1 MSKKILIVEDDLDV
15 INLLRLHIEE
25 LGYTLDHATHC
36 DKGLVLALS
45 GDYALFILD
54 IVVPGIGGLELCRK
68 IRAKK
73 PQAAILMLTSKAE
86 ELDKVLGLEIGAD
99 DYQTKPFSIREV
111 IARIKALLR
120 RSGAEPAEPAAPEK
134 PIILGD
140 LHIDGTRR
148 KVRLKGGEIELTATE
163 FDLIAFLGRNAGR
176 PFTREELLNSVWG
189 YNFSGYEHTV
199 NTTINRLRAKIEKNP
214 AKPRYVVTVW
224 GVGYKLADAAE
235 LGARPQ

>member
-1 MSKKILIVEDDLDV
+1 MQKKILMVEDDLDV

-36 DKGLVLALS
+36 DKGLALALL

-54 IVVPGIGGLELCRK
+54 VMVPGIGGLEMCRK

-73 PQAAILMLTSKAE
+73 PQAPILMLTSKSE
-86 ELDKVLGLEIGAD
+86 ELDKVLGLELGAD

-120 RSGAEPAEPAAPEK
+120 RSGAEQGTPASDEK
-134 PIILGD
+134 PIILGE
-140 LHIDGTRR
+140 LSIDPRRR
-148 KVRLKGGEIELTATE
+148 KVLLKAKEIELTATE
-163 FDLIAFLGRNAGR
+163 FDLLTFMATHAGK
-176 PFTREELLNSVWG
+176 PFTREDLLARVWG
-189 YNFSGYEHTV
+189 YNFGGYEHTV
-199 NTTINRLRAKIEKNP
+199 NTTINRLRAKIEKTP

-224 GVGYKLADAAE
+224 GVGYKMADAAE
-235 LGARPQ
+235 LGA